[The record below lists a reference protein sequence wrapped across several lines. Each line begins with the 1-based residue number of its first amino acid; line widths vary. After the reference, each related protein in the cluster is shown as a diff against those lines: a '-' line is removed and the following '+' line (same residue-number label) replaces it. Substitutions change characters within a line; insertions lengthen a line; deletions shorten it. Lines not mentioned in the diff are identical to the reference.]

1 MGANE
6 LSGDRQQVIQGQQ
19 QGAPQVNHYG
29 LLRWREHGLQ
39 AMGRVRAVAKD
50 FTLLPLVDRLLGD
63 AIALGQHRGG
73 LTAGR
78 NLGTH
83 CRRGAGVLVQG
94 NQHDFTPRV
103 DCKDSINSC
112 RTALAMKSG

>member
-1 MGANE
+1 M
-6 LSGDRQQVIQGQQ
+6 
-19 QGAPQVNHYG
+19 NHHG
-29 LLRWREHGLQ
+29 FLRRREYGLQ
-39 AMGRVRAVAKD
+39 AMGRVRAVPKNLAP
-50 FTLLPLVDRLLGD
+50 LPLVNRLLGD
-63 AIALGQHRGG
+63 AKALGQHRGG